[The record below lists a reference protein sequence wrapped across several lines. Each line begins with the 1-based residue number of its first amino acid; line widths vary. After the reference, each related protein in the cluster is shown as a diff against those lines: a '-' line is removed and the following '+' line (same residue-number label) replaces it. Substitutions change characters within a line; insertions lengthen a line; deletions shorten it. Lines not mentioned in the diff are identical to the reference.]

1 MVAVKLTDAKK
12 FGHGTFDD
20 GTFDAGTS
28 DGGDCTGVLITNL
41 GTPDSCRPGDVR
53 RYLKEFL
60 WDPRVVKIPRA
71 VWWPV
76 LHLVVLN
83 TRPRKSARA
92 YQKIWG
98 KDGSPLLV
106 ISRQQQRKLQRKLA
120 QGPGANSI
128 KVELGMRYGNPS
140 IAAAI
145 ANLQSAGVRRLLV
158 LPLYPQYSTTT
169 TASAFDA
176 VRAALSSSRGQWTPA
191 LRMVNHYHDH
201 PGYIAALAGGVRDY
215 QKTYGGGEVLLM
227 SFHGIPQAYSEAG
240 DPYPHECR
248 KTARLLAEELGL
260 NAREWRVSFQSRF
273 GPTQWLQP
281 YTDHALI
288 SLARGGVRSVQVVCP
303 GFSVDCLET
312 LAEVAVEN
320 RDRFLAAGG
329 ENYGYIPC
337 LNDGDEHIRALADII
352 IGNIGTGNIGDWI
365 EEAANGRDEQNER
378 GAAVGADV

>member
-1 MVAVKLTDAKK
+1 MTTVKLTDAKK
-12 FGHGTFDD
+12 FHYETSD
-20 GTFDAGTS
+20 GGTS
-28 DGGDCTGVLITNL
+28 GGGDCTGVLITNL

-71 VWWPV
+71 VWWLV
-76 LHLVVLN
+76 LHLAVLT

-92 YQKIWG
+92 YQKIWRE
-98 KDGSPLLV
+98 DGSPLLV
-106 ISRQQQRKLQRKLA
+106 ISRQQQQKLQRKLA
-120 QGPGANSI
+120 QEPGANSI

-145 ANLQSAGVRRLLV
+145 ASLQSAGVRRLLV
-158 LPLYPQYSTTT
+158 LPLYPQYSATT

-176 VRAALSSSRGQWTPA
+176 VHAALSSSRGRWTPA
-191 LRMVNHYHDH
+191 LRMVHHYYDH

-215 QKTYGGGEVLLM
+215 QKNHGGGEVLLM

-240 DPYPHECR
+240 DPYPLECR

-260 NAREWRVSFQSRF
+260 NEREWRVSFQSRF

-281 YTDHALI
+281 YTDRALT
-288 SLARGGVRSVQVVCP
+288 SLARDGVRSVQVVCP

-352 IGNIGTGNIGDWI
+352 TGNIGIGNNVD
-365 EEAANGRDEQNER
+365 A
-378 GAAVGADV
+378 